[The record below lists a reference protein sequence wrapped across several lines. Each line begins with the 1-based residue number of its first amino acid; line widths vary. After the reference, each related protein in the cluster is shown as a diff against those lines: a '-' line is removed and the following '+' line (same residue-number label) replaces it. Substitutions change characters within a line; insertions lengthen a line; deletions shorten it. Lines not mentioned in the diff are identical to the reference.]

1 MTSEA
6 MRLSGIFVALLLVGT
21 SAQCEVSTSDRKDC
35 GFDGIDQG
43 SCAAKGCCW
52 GPVDAEQPGV
62 PWCFFKSSPAPLPP
76 PQDDIAT
83 PLPECPHS
91 GVLRLKAGEYTANAS
106 LGNCTIIG
114 EAPGVVIHGKVAFDY
129 GLLMGIIHF
138 EGGGATSS
146 CVEGSVE
153 VKGDDVRFRGC
164 DIRGVGDPWFSNVTV
179 SGGRARFEH
188 GGRLCAL
195 TVVAGSVDITNVTGC
210 PGGRGHLRV
219 GPGPVH
225 LDMAD
230 VGIYQG
236 VYIDGMRGRLGGI
249 VETFEGLEIK
259 NSVVE
264 FDTFETQIA
273 YDSWGLSLDNVTGSG
288 SFHVDGPHDSAAIT
302 NCQFNGMVYSQTMG
316 RGGLEVFNTTWR
328 GGSINIGYPASNG
341 YFDIGFS
348 DFQNV
353 SLSGQISGRFDIT
366 SSNVTG
372 KIGLLSYILYDDIP
386 CADCVL
392 TITKSRVVFLPA
404 SSSSMGDP
412 IRITSSTVS
421 FQESSGALLGS
432 SHLEVNRS
440 SIQVTNVRNGAA
452 IQIRGDTHM
461 YDSNIDVTNCSG
473 PWVSQSY
480 AKANPIIV

>member
-1 MTSEA
+1 LTLTVEA
-6 MRLSGIFVALLLVGT
+6 DAALSRAMAIP
-21 SAQCEVSTSDRKDC
+21 SQ
-35 GFDGIDQG
+35 
-43 SCAAKGCCW
+43 
-52 GPVDAEQPGV
+52 
-62 PWCFFKSSPAPLPP
+62 
-76 PQDDIAT
+76 
-83 PLPECPHS
+83 CPHS
-91 GVLRLKAGEYTANAS
+91 GVLRLKAGEYTANVS
-106 LGNCTIIG
+106 FGNCTIIG
-114 EAPGVVIHGKVAFDY
+114 EAPGVVIHGKVAFEH

-146 CVEGSVE
+146 CVAGSVE
-153 VKGDDVRFRGC
+153 VKGDDVRFHGC
-164 DIRGVGDPWFSNVTV
+164 DIRGVGYLCALSNVTV
-179 SGGRARFEH
+179 SGGKARFEH
-188 GGRLCAL
+188 GGSLCGL

-210 PGGRGHLRV
+210 DCGRPGDRGYLRV

-225 LDMAD
+225 LNMAD
-230 VGIYQG
+230 VGFYQG
-236 VYIDGMRGRLGGI
+236 VYIDGMRGRLGGL
-249 VETFEGLEIK
+249 VTTQEGLVIK

-264 FDTFETQIA
+264 FDTFATFTS
-273 YDSWGLSLDNVTGSG
+273 YDTYGVELDNVIGSG
-288 SFHVDGPHDSAAIT
+288 SFHVGGGHESAAIT
-302 NCQFNGMVYSQTMG
+302 NCQFNGMVYRSYVG
-316 RGGLEVFNTTWR
+316 RGGLGVSNTTWR
-328 GGSINIGYPASNG
+328 GGSLNIGYPASNG
-341 YFDIGFS
+341 YFSIGTS

-353 SLSGQISGRFDIT
+353 SLSGQISGPFEIT

-386 CADCVL
+386 CKDCVL

-440 SIQVTNVRNGAA
+440 TIQVTNVRNGAA

-461 YDSNIDVTNCSG
+461 HDSNIDVTNCSG